1 MGLDQLDEESLLRIL
16 TEPKNALTKQYKKL
30 FAMEGVQLAFS
41 GDALKEVVDTAVR
54 KKTGARGLRNVLETC
69 LLPIMFDLP
78 SRNDVKEIMVSK
90 DAIQNKAQPV
100 YVLKDEAGK
109 KSA

>member
-1 MGLDQLDEESLLRIL
+1 M
-16 TEPKNALTKQYKKL
+16 
-30 FAMEGVQLAFS
+30 
-41 GDALKEVVDTAVR
+41 
-54 KKTGARGLRNVLETC
+54 C

-90 DAIQNKAQPV
+90 DAIQNKAPAV
-100 YVLKDEAGK
+100 YVLKDETSR